1 MSNYY
6 STSLGLILQ
15 NAGENSTTWGSF
27 VNTNFQTLLEQA
39 IVGQTTVAMV
49 NADYTLTSAQGVS
62 NEARN
67 AVLIITGNQN
77 ATYNVIVP
85 AVPKLYIITN
95 NLNSSA
101 TAYFKVTGSSTSFSI
116 ANGNTVIV
124 YCTGSNVGTAF
135 YPVNYV
141 GGSTASNFTV
151 NGTLNVTGATT
162 LSSTLYVGGVVTTAG
177 GINAS
182 GTITASSFSGAGT
195 GLTGTASSLTAGT
208 ATTANALNPS
218 NSYSINGLTSQG
230 DVTIYR
236 SATPTTGVVYLGNSG
251 SRYLYYDGTN
261 YNLNGANLY
270 VNSSLAVT
278 NNGSTYG
285 INISGTATT
294 ANALNSS
301 NNYTVQ
307 NLNALNGVQINGGGL
322 TVNTGNSTLWTDVIA
337 SINTG
342 NFYIGG
348 SSGTYAVINRLGFLA
363 LNGGLPYKIV
373 TNDGG
378 TYGINISGNAATAS
392 SANALNTSNSY
403 SVASLNVSGAANVA
417 ISSGD
422 LQIGN
427 LASQWVALRYNGT
440 MSINNGTYYQIVRSD
455 GGSYNI
461 NIGGNAGSATFAG
474 YANAL
479 NTSNAYQCSGMTITG
494 QLIQQSDAFLG
505 YSADAYVHIS
515 SSGSIGRID
524 AVNGA
529 NTTSRWLGIGN
540 ISPLLIGG
548 VAGPAYGASVTV
560 GNSNGN
566 GGIWCFAGDNLG
578 QQGWAMVNTDGRLG
592 GWTVGSGSYLA
603 VIIDGTAYGINFV
616 PSDESLKKNIEPS
629 TYNALDTIDKI
640 QFKSFDY
647 DPTKTFLSE
656 HIDCGVTSQQLET
669 VDPNLVMEVG
679 DLKQPSTDKLLYVAM
694 KAIQE
699 LKAEV
704 DSLKTELAALKG

>member
-39 IVGQTTVAMV
+39 IVGQTTVAMT

-101 TAYFKVTGSSTSFSI
+101 TAYFKVTGSSTSFSV

-135 YPVNYV
+135 YAVNYV
-141 GGSTASNFTV
+141 AN
-151 NGTLNVTGATT
+151 ATT
-162 LSSTLYVGGVVTTAG
+162 A
-177 GINAS
+177 A
-182 GTITASSFSGAGT
+182 
-195 GLTGTASSLTAGT
+195 
-208 ATTANALNPS
+208 TANALNAS
-218 NSYSINGLTSQG
+218 NSYSINGLSSSG
-230 DVTIYR
+230 DVTVYR
-236 SATPTTGVVYLGNSG
+236 SSAVTTGAIYLGNTG
-251 SRYLYYDGTN
+251 SRYLYYNGSN
-261 YNLNGANLY
+261 YNLNGADLY

-278 NNGSTYG
+278 NNGGTYA

-294 ANALNSS
+294 ATTANALNSA
-301 NNYTVQ
+301 NNYTVN
-307 NLNALNGVQINGGGL
+307 NLAANGYGRFTGDVVASI
-322 TVNTGNSTLWTDVIA
+322 TTGNLYVG
-337 SINTG
+337 NT
-342 NFYIGG
+342 
-348 SSGTYAVINRLGFLA
+348 SSNYAIYNYLGYLA

-373 TNDGG
+373 TSDGG

-403 SVASLNVSGAANVA
+403 TVASLNVSGAANVA

-540 ISPLLIGG
+540 ISPLLIGN

-560 GNSNGN
+560 GNGNGS
-566 GGIWCFAGDNLG
+566 GGIWCFAGNSLG
-578 QQGWAMVNTDGRLG
+578 QQGWAIVNTDGRMG
-592 GWTVGSGSYLA
+592 GMTVGNSYIQVILDGVAYSIA
-603 VIIDGTAYGINFV
+603 VS

-647 DPTKTFLSE
+647 DKEKTFRDD
-656 HIDCGVTSQQLET
+656 HIKCGLTSQQIQT
-669 VDPNLVMEVG
+669 IDSDLVRQVG
-679 DLKQPSTDKLLYVAM
+679 DLLQPDENKLLMVAM

-704 DSLKTELAALKG
+704 DFLKTELAALKG